1 MEKDFLDTLIDKVS
15 RVLKAK
21 KAPVKLTKFNHKKIN
36 KKIKKIKYPEI
47 KINKHTNGKTLRILF
62 V

>member
-1 MEKDFLDTLIDKVS
+1 MGKDFLDTLIDKVS

-21 KAPVKLTKFNHKKIN
+21 KAHVKLTKFNHKKIN

-47 KINKHTNGKTLRILF
+47 KINKNI
-62 V
+62 